1 MTRLYYLIAF
11 ILMVCACTYNQAQVP
26 GLDNEDLTEAK
37 LISDYDSTR
46 FLKVLPRQIEAVKTY
61 IKSKGGIYSNQKA
74 ILIDM
79 KIPSKYFRLFVVDLK
94 TNQVISKGLCAH
106 GSGSEIAGTDSLQF
120 SNIPNSYMTS
130 LGLYKIGGSYQG
142 SFGKSYKLTGL
153 EKSNDKAAARAIVLH
168 RYSCVP
174 DEEQYYPICNSLG
187 CAMLSENYFEELIP
201 IIDREP
207 KPMIMK
213 IYY

>member
-1 MTRLYYLIAF
+1 MTKLYFIAF
-11 ILMVCACTYNQAQVP
+11 VLVVCACTYNQAQISQVNMRESEEIMP
-26 GLDNEDLTEAK
+26 E
-37 LISDYDSTR
+37 SDYDSTR
-46 FLKVLPRQIEAVKTY
+46 FLKVLPQQIESVKNY
-61 IKSKGGIYSNQKA
+61 IKSKGTFYSNQKA

-79 KIPSKYFRLFVVDLK
+79 RIPSKYFRLFVVDLK
-94 TNQVISKGLCAH
+94 TGKVISKGLCAH
-106 GSGSEIAGTDSLQF
+106 GSGSEIQGTDSLQF
-120 SNIPNSYMTS
+120 SNTPNSYMTS
-130 LGLYKIGGSYQG
+130 LGLYKIGGAYQG
-142 SFGKSYKLTGL
+142 NFGKSYKLAGL

-201 IIDREP
+201 IIDKEP
-207 KPMIMK
+207 KPMILK

>member
-1 MTRLYYLIAF
+1 MIKLYFIAVLLF
-11 ILMVCACTYNQAQVP
+11 ACACTYNQAQTSQLNADEP
-26 GLDNEDLTEAK
+26 QEILAE
-37 LISDYDSTR
+37 SDYDSSR
-46 FLKVLPRQIEAVKTY
+46 FLKVLPQQIESLKNY
-61 IKSKGGIYSNQKA
+61 IKSKGSVYSNRKA

-94 TNQVISKGLCAH
+94 TNKVISKGLCAH

-130 LGLYKIGGSYQG
+130 LGLYKIGSAYQG
-142 SFGKSYKLTGL
+142 SFGKSYKLAGL

-201 IIDREP
+201 IIDNEP
-207 KPMIMK
+207 KPMILK

>member
-1 MTRLYYLIAF
+1 MTRLYYLIVF

-26 GLDNEDLTEAK
+26 GLDREEPTEAK
-37 LISDYDSTR
+37 LISDYDSSR
-46 FLKVLPRQIEAVKTY
+46 FLQVLPKQIESVKTY
-61 IKSKGGIYSNQKA
+61 IKSKGGVYSNQKA

-79 KIPSKYFRLFVVDLK
+79 RIPSKYFRLFVVDLK

-142 SFGKSYKLTGL
+142 SFGKSYKLAGL
-153 EKSNDKAAARAIVLH
+153 EKSNDKAASRAIVLH

-201 IIDREP
+201 IIDGQT
-207 KPMIMK
+207 KPMILK

>member
-1 MTRLYYLIAF
+1 MTKLYYLTAF
-11 ILMVCACTYNQAQVP
+11 IFIICACTFNQAQTSGSNREEIP
-26 GLDNEDLTEAK
+26 DITAE
-37 LISDYDSTR
+37 SDYDSAR
-46 FLKVLPRQIEAVKTY
+46 FLKVLPQQIEAVKTY
-61 IKSKGGIYSNQKA
+61 IRNKGGIYSNQKA

-94 TNQVISKGLCAH
+94 TNKVISKGLCAH

-120 SNIPNSYMTS
+120 SNTPNSYMTS
-130 LGLYKIGGSYQG
+130 LGLYKIGGSYIG
-142 SFGKSYKLTGL
+142 SFGKSYRLAGL
-153 EKSNDKAAARAIVLH
+153 EKTNDKAAARAIVLH

-187 CAMLSENYFEELIP
+187 CAMLSENYFEELMP
-201 IIDREP
+201 IIDKEP

>member
-1 MTRLYYLIAF
+1 MIRLYYLIAF
-11 ILMVCACTYNQAQVP
+11 ISIVCACTYNQAQVP
-26 GLDNEDLTEAK
+26 NSNSEDSQE
-37 LISDYDSTR
+37 LILESDYDSTR
-46 FLKVLPRQIEAVKTY
+46 FLTILPKQIEAVKTY
-61 IKSKGGIYSNQKA
+61 IKNKGGVYSNQKA

-94 TNQVISKGLCAH
+94 TNKIISKGLCAH

-120 SNIPNSYMTS
+120 SNTPNSYMTS
-130 LGLYKIGGSYQG
+130 LGLYKIGGSYTG
-142 SFGKSYKLTGL
+142 SFGKSYKLAGL

-201 IIDREP
+201 IIDQES
-207 KPMIMK
+207 KPMILK

>member
-1 MTRLYYLIAF
+1 MNRLYYLIAF
-11 ILMVCACTYNQAQVP
+11 IFIVCACTYNQAQIP
-26 GLDNEDLTEAK
+26 GLNNDETPEILAE
-37 LISDYDSTR
+37 SDYDSTR
-46 FLKVLPRQIEAVKTY
+46 LLTVLPKQIEAVKIY
-61 IKSKGGIYSNQKA
+61 IKNKGGIYSGQKA

-94 TNQVISKGLCAH
+94 TNKIISKGLCAH
-106 GSGSEIAGTDSLQF
+106 GSGSEIPGTDSLQF
-120 SNIPNSYMTS
+120 SNTPNSYMTS

-142 SFGKSYKLTGL
+142 SFGKSYKLAGL
-153 EKSNDKAAARAIVLH
+153 EKSNDKAMVRAIVLH

-201 IIDREP
+201 IIDQES
-207 KPMIMK
+207 KPMILK

>member
-1 MTRLYYLIAF
+1 MTRLYYWIAF
-11 ILMVCACTYNQAQVP
+11 LFIGCACTFNQAQIP
-26 GLDNEDLTEAK
+26 GLGKQETPEIAAQ
-37 LISDYDSTR
+37 SDYDSTR
-46 FLKVLPRQIEAVKTY
+46 YLNVLPQQIEAVKTY
-61 IKSKGGIYSNQKA
+61 IRSKGGIYSNQKA

-94 TNQVISKGLCAH
+94 TNRVISKGLCAH

-120 SNIPNSYMTS
+120 SNVPNSYMTS
-130 LGLYKIGGSYQG
+130 LGLYKIGSAYQG
-142 SFGKSYKLTGL
+142 NFGKSYRLTGL
-153 EKSNDKAAARAIVLH
+153 EKSNDQATARAIVLH

-174 DEEQYYPICNSLG
+174 DKEQYYPICNSLG

-201 IIDREP
+201 IIDGQT
-207 KPMIMK
+207 KPMILK

>member
-1 MTRLYYLIAF
+1 MTKLYFIALIF
-11 ILMVCACTYNQAQVP
+11 FGYACTYNQAQTSQ
-26 GLDNEDLTEAK
+26 LNANETQEILVE
-37 LISDYDSTR
+37 SDYDSAR
-46 FLKVLPRQIEAVKTY
+46 YLKVLPQQIESLKSY
-61 IKSKGGIYSNQKA
+61 IKSRGSAYSDRKA

-79 KIPSKYFRLFVVDLK
+79 KIPSKYYRLFVVDLK
-94 TNQVISKGLCAH
+94 TNKIISKGLCAH

-130 LGLYKIGGSYQG
+130 LGIYKIGSSYQG
-142 SFGKSYKLTGL
+142 SFGKSYKLAGL

-168 RYSCVP
+168 RYGCVP

-201 IIDREP
+201 IIDNEP
-207 KPMIMK
+207 KPILLK

>member
-1 MTRLYYLIAF
+1 MDED
-11 ILMVCACTYNQAQVP
+11 AQEV
-26 GLDNEDLTEAK
+26 TVA
-37 LISDYDSTR
+37 SDYDSTR
-46 FLKVLPRQIEAVKTY
+46 LERVLPKQIESVKNY
-61 IKSKGGIYSNQKA
+61 IKSKGSVYSNRKA

-79 KIPSKYFRLFVVDLK
+79 KIPSKYFRFFVVDLK
-94 TNQVISKGLCAH
+94 TNTILSKGLCAH

-130 LGLYKIGGSYQG
+130 LGLYRIGGSYQG
-142 SFGKSYKLTGL
+142 NFGKSYKLAGL

-201 IIDREP
+201 IIDGES
-207 KPMIMK
+207 KPMILK

>member
-1 MTRLYYLIAF
+1 MTRLYFLIAF
-11 ILMVCACTYNQAQVP
+11 ILFVCACTYNRAQTSSSDSVNTDEI
-26 GLDNEDLTEAK
+26 LAV
-37 LISDYDSTR
+37 SDYDSTR
-46 FLKVLPRQIEAVKTY
+46 LLQVLPRQIEAVKNY
-61 IKSKGGIYSNQKA
+61 IKSRGNSYSARRA

-94 TNQVISKGLCAH
+94 TNAIISRGLCAH

-130 LGLYKIGGSYQG
+130 LGLYKIGGAYQG
-142 SFGKSYKLTGL
+142 SFGKSYKLAGL

-201 IIDREP
+201 IIDGET
-207 KPMIMK
+207 KPMLLK

>member
-1 MTRLYYLIAF
+1 MTKLYFIAF
-11 ILMVCACTYNQAQVP
+11 ILFVAACTYNQAQTSQLNMGESEEVM
-26 GLDNEDLTEAK
+26 LE
-37 LISDYDSTR
+37 SDYDSTR
-46 FLKVLPRQIEAVKTY
+46 FFKVLPQQIESVKNY
-61 IKSKGGIYSNQKA
+61 VKSKGTIYSNQKA

-79 KIPSKYFRLFVVDLK
+79 RIPSKYFRLFVVDLK
-94 TNQVISKGLCAH
+94 TGKVISKGLCAH
-106 GSGSEIAGTDSLQF
+106 GSGSEIEGTDSLQF
-120 SNIPNSYMTS
+120 SNVPNSYMTS
-130 LGLYKIGGSYQG
+130 LGLYKVGGSYQG
-142 SFGKSYKLTGL
+142 SFGKSYKLAGL

-201 IIDREP
+201 IIDKEP
-207 KPMIMK
+207 KPMILK

>member
-1 MTRLYYLIAF
+1 MTKFYFIALILF
-11 ILMVCACTYNQAQVP
+11 VGACTFNQAQTSQLNR
-26 GLDNEDLTEAK
+26 GESEAV
-37 LISDYDSTR
+37 LESDYDSTR
-46 FLKVLPRQIEAVKTY
+46 LLKVLPQQIESVKNY
-61 IKSKGGIYSNQKA
+61 IKSKGTLYSNQKA

-79 KIPSKYFRLFVVDLK
+79 RIPSKYFRLFVVDLK
-94 TNQVISKGLCAH
+94 TGKVISKGLCAH
-106 GSGSEIAGTDSLQF
+106 GSGSEIQGTDSLQF
-120 SNIPNSYMTS
+120 SNTPNSYMTS
-130 LGLYKIGGSYQG
+130 LGFYKIGGSYQG
-142 SFGKSYKLTGL
+142 NFGKSYKLAGL
-153 EKSNDKAAARAIVLH
+153 EKSNDKAIARAIVLH

-207 KPMIMK
+207 KPMILK

>member
-1 MTRLYYLIAF
+1 MNKHYLFIALVF
-11 ILMVCACTYNQAQVP
+11 IGACSLQESPKSV
-26 GLDNEDLTEAK
+26 LDTSGSEIVLPEF
-37 LISDYDSTR
+37 DYDSSRLEQTLPQQ
-46 FLKVLPRQIEAVKTY
+46 LKSLKAY
-61 IKSKGGIYSNQKA
+61 LKSKKGIYSNQKA

-94 TNQVISKGLCAH
+94 TDEILSKGLCSH

-120 SNIPNSYMTS
+120 SNTPNSYMTS
-130 LGLYKIGGSYQG
+130 LGMYKVGSAYQG
-142 SFGKSYKLTGL
+142 SFGKSYRLIGL
-153 EKSNDKAAARAIVLH
+153 EKSNDKAIARAIVLH

-174 DEEQYYPICNSLG
+174 DEEQFYPICNSLG

-201 IIDREP
+201 LIDSES
-207 KPMIMK
+207 KPMILK

>member
-1 MTRLYYLIAF
+1 MTKLYFIACLF
-11 ILMVCACTYNQAQVP
+11 FVCACTYNQAQTSQLNAGETQEILV
-26 GLDNEDLTEAK
+26 E
-37 LISDYDSTR
+37 SDYDSTR
-46 FLKVLPRQIEAVKTY
+46 FLKVLPQQIESLKNY
-61 IKSKGGIYSNQKA
+61 IKSKGSTYSNRKA

-94 TNQVISKGLCAH
+94 TNRIISKGLCAH

-130 LGLYKIGGSYQG
+130 LGLYKIGGAYQG
-142 SFGKSYKLTGL
+142 SFGKSYKLAGL

-168 RYSCVP
+168 RYGCVP

-201 IIDREP
+201 IIDNEP
-207 KPMIMK
+207 KPMLMK

>member
-1 MTRLYYLIAF
+1 MTKLYYLTAF
-11 ILMVCACTYNQAQVP
+11 IFIICACTFNQAQTSVSNGEEVP
-26 GLDNEDLTEAK
+26 DITAA
-37 LISDYDSTR
+37 SDYDSAR
-46 FLKVLPRQIEAVKTY
+46 FLKVLPQQIEAVKTY
-61 IKSKGGIYSNQKA
+61 IRNKGGVYSTQKA

-94 TNQVISKGLCAH
+94 TNKIISKGLCAH

-130 LGLYKIGGSYQG
+130 LGLYKIGSSYQG

-187 CAMLSENYFEELIP
+187 CAMLSENYFEELML
-201 IIDREP
+201 IIDKEP

>member
-1 MTRLYYLIAF
+1 MNKLYFISLILF
-11 ILMVCACTYNQAQVP
+11 LCACTYNQAQIDS
-26 GLDNEDLTEAK
+26 LNRTESQE
-37 LISDYDSTR
+37 ISVESDYDSTR
-46 FLKVLPRQIEAVKTY
+46 LLKVLPQQIESVKNYLKT
-61 IKSKGGIYSNQKA
+61 KGASYSRQKA

-79 KIPSKYFRLFVVDLK
+79 RIPSKYFRLFVVDLK
-94 TNQVISKGLCAH
+94 TNKVISKGLCSH

-130 LGLYKIGGSYQG
+130 LGLYKIGGAYQG
-142 SFGKSYKLTGL
+142 SFGKSYRLIGL
-153 EKSNDKAAARAIVLH
+153 EKSNDQAVARAIVLH

-174 DEEQYYPICNSLG
+174 DEEQYDPICNSLG

-201 IIDREP
+201 IIDSES
-207 KPMIMK
+207 KPMILK

>member
-1 MTRLYYLIAF
+1 MTKLYYWIAF
-11 ILMVCACTYNQAQVP
+11 IFIGCACTFNQAQIP
-26 GLDNEDLTEAK
+26 GLGKQESPEIAAK
-37 LISDYDSTR
+37 PDYDSTR
-46 FLKVLPRQIEAVKTY
+46 LLKVLPQQLEAVKTY
-61 IKSKGGIYSNQKA
+61 IKSKGGIYSNQRA

-94 TNQVISKGLCAH
+94 TNQIISKGLCAH

-120 SNIPNSYMTS
+120 SNVPNSYMTS
-130 LGLYKIGGSYQG
+130 LGLYKIGGAYQG
-142 SFGKSYKLTGL
+142 NFGKSYKLAGL
-153 EKSNDKAAARAIVLH
+153 EKSNDKAMARAIVLH

-201 IIDREP
+201 IIDGQT
-207 KPMIMK
+207 KPMILK

>member
-1 MTRLYYLIAF
+1 MIKLYFIAVLLF
-11 ILMVCACTYNQAQVP
+11 ACACTYNQAQTARLNASEPQEMLV
-26 GLDNEDLTEAK
+26 E
-37 LISDYDSTR
+37 SDYDSSR
-46 FLKVLPRQIEAVKTY
+46 FLKVLPQQIESLKNY
-61 IKSKGGIYSNQKA
+61 IKSKGSVYSNRKA

-79 KIPSKYFRLFVVDLK
+79 KIPSKYYRLFVVDLK
-94 TNQVISKGLCAH
+94 TNKVISKGLCAH

-120 SNIPNSYMTS
+120 SNVPNSYMTS
-130 LGLYKIGGSYQG
+130 LGLYKIGSAYQG
-142 SFGKSYKLTGL
+142 NFGKSYKLMGL
-153 EKSNDKAAARAIVLH
+153 EKSNNKAAARAIVLH

>member
-1 MTRLYYLIAF
+1 MNRLYYLIAF
-11 ILMVCACTYNQAQVP
+11 LLTVCACTYNQAQVS
-26 GLDNEDLTEAK
+26 DLTREESSGAMPE
-37 LISDYDSTR
+37 SDYDSTR
-46 FLKVLPRQIEAVKTY
+46 LLSVLPQQIAAVKTY

-74 ILIDM
+74 ILVDM
-79 KIPSKYFRLFVVDLK
+79 KIPSKYFRLFVIDLK
-94 TNQVISKGLCAH
+94 TNKIISKGLCAH

-130 LGLYKIGGSYQG
+130 LGLYKIGHSYQG
-142 SFGKSYKLTGL
+142 SFGKSYKLAGL
-153 EKSNDKAAARAIVLH
+153 EKSNDKAAVRAIVLH

-174 DEEQYYPICNSLG
+174 DEEQHYPICNSLG
-187 CAMLSENYFEELIP
+187 CAMLSEKYFEELMP

-207 KPMIMK
+207 KPMILK

>member
-1 MTRLYYLIAF
+1 MDKRYLL
-11 ILMVCACTYNQAQVP
+11 ILLLFLGAC
-26 GLDNEDLTEAK
+26 GLQELPKSQLSAGDSEADFMA
-37 LISDYDSTR
+37 SDYDSSR
-46 FLKVLPRQIEAVKTY
+46 LEYVFPNQLKALKTF
-61 IKSKGGIYSNQKA
+61 IKNKGGIYSNQKA

-94 TNQVISKGLCAH
+94 TDKIISRGLCAH

-120 SNIPNSYMTS
+120 SNTPNSYMTS
-130 LGLYKIGGSYQG
+130 LGMYKIGSSYTG
-142 SFGKSYKLTGL
+142 SFGKSYKLIGL
-153 EKSNDKAAARAIVLH
+153 ESSNNKSVARSIVLH

-174 DEEQYYPICNSLG
+174 DDEQYYPICNSLG

-201 IIDREP
+201 ILDKEP
-207 KPMIMK
+207 KPMILK

>member
-1 MTRLYYLIAF
+1 MTKLYYLIAF
-11 ILMVCACTYNQAQVP
+11 ILIVCACTYNQAQIP
-26 GLDNEDLTEAK
+26 GLNKEDSQE
-37 LISDYDSTR
+37 LILESDYDSSR
-46 FLKVLPRQIEAVKTY
+46 FLQVLPKQIESVKTY

-94 TNQVISKGLCAH
+94 TNQIISKGLCAH

-120 SNIPNSYMTS
+120 SNTPNSYMTS

-142 SFGKSYKLTGL
+142 SFGKSYKLAGL

-201 IIDREP
+201 IIDRSP
-207 KPMIMK
+207 KPMILK

>member
-1 MTRLYYLIAF
+1 MTKLYFIAF
-11 ILMVCACTYNQAQVP
+11 ILFVGACTYNQAQTSQLNGGESGEV
-26 GLDNEDLTEAK
+26 LAE
-37 LISDYDSTR
+37 SDYDSTR
-46 FLKVLPRQIEAVKTY
+46 FLKVLPQQIESVKNY
-61 IKSKGGIYSNQKA
+61 IKSKGTLYSSQKA

-79 KIPSKYFRLFVVDLK
+79 RIPSKYFRLFVVDLK
-94 TNQVISKGLCAH
+94 TGKVISKGLCAH
-106 GSGSEIAGTDSLQF
+106 GSGSEIEGTDSLQF

-142 SFGKSYKLTGL
+142 SFGKSYKLAGL

-174 DEEQYYPICNSLG
+174 DEGQYYPICNSLG

-201 IIDREP
+201 IIDRET
-207 KPMIMK
+207 KPMILK

>member
-1 MTRLYYLIAF
+1 MIKLYFIAVLLF
-11 ILMVCACTYNQAQVP
+11 VCACTYNQAQTAQLNASEPQEMPV
-26 GLDNEDLTEAK
+26 E
-37 LISDYDSTR
+37 SDYDSSR
-46 FLKVLPRQIEAVKTY
+46 FLQVLPRQIESLKNY
-61 IKSKGGIYSNQKA
+61 IKSKGSVYSNRKA

-79 KIPSKYFRLFVVDLK
+79 KIPSNYYRLFVVDLK
-94 TNQVISKGLCAH
+94 TNKVISKGLCAH

-130 LGLYKIGGSYQG
+130 LGLYKIGSSYQG
-142 SFGKSYKLTGL
+142 SFGKSYKLAGL

-201 IIDREP
+201 IIDNEP

>member
-1 MTRLYYLIAF
+1 MTKLYFIAF
-11 ILMVCACTYNQAQVP
+11 ILFICACTYNQAQTSQLNLGESEETIP
-26 GLDNEDLTEAK
+26 E
-37 LISDYDSTR
+37 SDYDSTR
-46 FLKVLPRQIEAVKTY
+46 FILELPRQIESVRNY
-61 IKSKGGIYSNQKA
+61 IKNKGALYSSQKA

-94 TNQVISKGLCAH
+94 TGKVISKGLCAH
-106 GSGSEIAGTDSLQF
+106 GSGSEIAGTDSLRF

-130 LGLYKIGGSYQG
+130 LGLYKVGGSYQG
-142 SFGKSYKLTGL
+142 NFGKSYKLAGL
-153 EKSNDKAAARAIVLH
+153 EKSNDQAAARAIVLH

-201 IIDREP
+201 IIDKEA
-207 KPMIMK
+207 KPMILK

>member
-1 MTRLYYLIAF
+1 MNRFFYLMIPVLV
-11 ILMVCACTYNQAQVP
+11 ICSCTYEEVRNAFSNGDGAAQPV
-26 GLDNEDLTEAK
+26 LAA
-37 LISDYDSTR
+37 DYDSTR
-46 FLKVLPRQIEAVKTY
+46 LREVLPRQIESVKSY
-61 IKSKGGIYSNQKA
+61 IRGKGAAYSNRKA

-94 TNQVISKGLCAH
+94 TNQVLSRGLCAH

-130 LGLYKIGGSYQG
+130 LGLYRIDGAYQG
-142 SFGKSYKLTGL
+142 NFGKSYRLTGL

-174 DEEQYYPICNSLG
+174 DEEQVYPICNSLG
-187 CAMLSENYFEELIP
+187 CAMLSENYFETLIP
-201 IIDREP
+201 VIDGES
-207 KPMIMK
+207 KPMILK